1 MRDGPDKGTLILQQK
16 HMRKE
21 HSKAGLPVGKVLHFP
36 LMQIHVW
43 DALQGCASC

>member
-1 MRDGPDKGTLILQQK
+1 MRDGPDNGAFIFQEKYMG
-16 HMRKE
+16 KE
-21 HSKAGLPVGKVLHFP
+21 HRKAGLLVGKVLHFS